1 MGQFS
6 YLISFIFVPAFPLF
20 FMRLRSSCVSLPALF
35 PLSLNI
41 CWLLLVVAPAGSR
54 ANHAALPL
62 CHHEQQQQQCPGFV
76 TLLRNS
82 TTGVLT
88 MAPNTSVT
96 TIDPTENFLFGV
108 CGDGVAIYTLD
119 SMQRAR

>member
-1 MGQFS
+1 MCFPARV
-6 YLISFIFVPAFPLF
+6 ISSLSKHLLAALGS
-20 FMRLRSSCVSLPALF
+20 RS
-35 PLSLNI
+35 
-41 CWLLLVVAPAGSR
+41 GRSR

-62 CHHEQQQQQCPGFV
+62 CRHEQQQQQCPGFV

-108 CGDGVAIYTLD
+108 CGDGVAMYTLD